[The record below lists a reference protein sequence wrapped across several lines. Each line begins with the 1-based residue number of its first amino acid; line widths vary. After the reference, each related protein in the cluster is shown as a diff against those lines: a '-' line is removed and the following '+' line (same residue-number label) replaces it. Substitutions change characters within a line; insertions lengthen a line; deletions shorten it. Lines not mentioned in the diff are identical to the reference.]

1 MIYDI
6 TKKLHEN
13 FPDHKIYTE
22 TIEQGFKQPCFLVT
36 QLSGGGN
43 REIGNRFGFE
53 NQFMVQFFPVP
64 YKIQSTHTEL
74 KQCRDMLEK
83 LRLLLIDV
91 GNYHAV
97 ELNGTISDDVL
108 NVECVYMERVIVQTD
123 IPEMNT
129 YSQNFK
135 EKKGD

>member
-13 FPDHKIYTE
+13 FPGNKIYTE

-36 QLSGGGN
+36 QLSGNGN
-43 REIGNRFGFE
+43 REIGNRFGFK

-83 LRLLLIDV
+83 LRFLLIDV

-97 ELNGTISDDVL
+97 
-108 NVECVYMERVIVQTD
+108 
-123 IPEMNT
+123 
-129 YSQNFK
+129 
-135 EKKGD
+135 